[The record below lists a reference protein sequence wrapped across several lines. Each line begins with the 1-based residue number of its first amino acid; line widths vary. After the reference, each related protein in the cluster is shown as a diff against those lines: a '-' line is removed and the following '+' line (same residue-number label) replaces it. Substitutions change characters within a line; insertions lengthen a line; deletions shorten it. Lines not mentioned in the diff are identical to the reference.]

1 MESMTGYAFVEKST
15 DQFSYS
21 VELKSLNSKY
31 LEVYVNLP
39 KTLRNDENSF
49 NAMIKKHFSRGKI
62 ELNIDIF
69 DWSSAKPVSLNSDL
83 LKKYYHELA
92 EVHKSLKIKES
103 LKFES
108 LLLLEGITQKERS
121 SISEKSRKEII
132 ASIESVIKKTLEM
145 RKKEGIS
152 VRKDIASSLSLIS
165 KDVSRIRT
173 LAKNAV
179 EDKKEALIARLKNI
193 TNASID
199 NTRLY
204 SEITLLADKLD
215 INEELVRLNDHLEK
229 FKVLMKENDQ
239 LGRKMD
245 FLCQELFREINTI
258 ASKSNNSE
266 ISQLVV
272 DVKNNIEKIREQCRN
287 VV

>member
-1 MESMTGYAFVEKST
+1 MESMTGYAFIEKST

-31 LEVYVNLP
+31 LEVYINLP

-49 NAMIKKHFSRGKI
+49 NAIIKKSFTRGKI

-69 DWSSAKPVSLNSDL
+69 DWNSTKPVSLNAEL
-83 LKKYYHELA
+83 LKKYYTELLA
-92 EVHKSLKIKES
+92 VHKSLRIKEPF
-103 LKFES
+103 KFES
-108 LLLLEGITQKERS
+108 LLLLEGITHKERS
-121 SISEKSRKEII
+121 SISERSRKDII
-132 ASIESVIKKTLEM
+132 SSIESVIKKTLDM
-145 RKKEGIS
+145 RKKEGLS
-152 VRKDIASSLSLIS
+152 AKKDITSSLSLIT
-165 KDVSRIRT
+165 KDVNRIKG

-179 EDKKEALIARLKNI
+179 NDKKEALITKLKNI
-193 TNASID
+193 TGGTID

-204 SEITLLADKLD
+204 SEVSLLAEKLD
-215 INEELVRLNDHLEK
+215 INEELVRLNDHIEK
-229 FKVLMKENDQ
+229 FRDLMKEKDQ
-239 LGRKMD
+239 LGRKLD

>member
-1 MESMTGYAFVEKST
+1 MESMTGYAFIEKST

-49 NAMIKKHFSRGKI
+49 NAMIKKSFTRGKI

-69 DWSSAKPVSLNSDL
+69 DWNSTKPVSLNAEL
-83 LKKYYHELA
+83 LKKYYTELLS
-92 EVHKSLKIKES
+92 VHKSLRIKEPF
-103 LKFES
+103 KFES
-108 LLLLEGITQKERS
+108 LLLLEGITHKERS
-121 SISEKSRKEII
+121 SISEKSRKDII
-132 ASIESVIKKTLEM
+132 ASIESVIKKTLDM

-152 VRKDIASSLSLIS
+152 VKKDITSSLSLIA
-165 KDVSRIRT
+165 KDVNRIRC

-179 EDKKEALIARLKNI
+179 EDKKEALITKLKNI
-193 TNASID
+193 TAGTID

-204 SEITLLADKLD
+204 SEVSLLAEKLD
-215 INEELVRLNDHLEK
+215 INEELVRLNDHIEK
-229 FKVLMKENDQ
+229 FRDLMKEKDQ
-239 LGRKMD
+239 LGRKLD

-266 ISQLVV
+266 ISQMVV

-287 VV
+287 IV